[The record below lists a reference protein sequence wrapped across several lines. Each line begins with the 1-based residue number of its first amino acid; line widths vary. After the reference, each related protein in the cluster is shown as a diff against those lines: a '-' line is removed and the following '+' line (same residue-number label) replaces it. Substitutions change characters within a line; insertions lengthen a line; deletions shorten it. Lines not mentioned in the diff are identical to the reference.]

1 MPLIPVSIGELVD
14 KLTILALKQRH
25 LGGEALAHVNREHAL
40 LQQAFIPLAAQVPP
54 HLHRELQQVNAALW
68 EVEDEIRACDRRGD
82 FGDAFVALA
91 RRVYQLN
98 DRRAAIKRA
107 INLASGSGLVEQK
120 SYANLPPA
128 SPSP

>member
-25 LGGEALAHVNREHAL
+25 LAGEALAHVNREHAL
-40 LQQAFIPLAAQVPP
+40 LQEVYVPLAAQVPP
-54 HLHRELQQVNAALW
+54 HLHRELQQVNADLW
-68 EVEDEIRACDRRGD
+68 EVEDEIRASDRRGD

-120 SYANLPPA
+120 SYANLPPVP
-128 SPSP
+128 PSP

>member
-14 KLTILALKQRH
+14 KLTILDLKQRH
-25 LGGEALAHVNREHAL
+25 LAGEALAHVNREHAL
-40 LQQAFIPLAAQVPP
+40 LQEAYLPLAAQVPP
-54 HLHRELQQVNAALW
+54 HLQRELQQVNAALW

-120 SYANLPPA
+120 SYASLPQTTLFP
-128 SPSP
+128 